1 MVRRWR
7 EKQKG
12 FTLVELMIVIAIIGI
27 LLMIL
32 IPQYATFKEKKYVE
46 SMQQDVFAVRAAEE
60 HYFAQNS
67 KYTSDAAELANFG
80 YKGPAEGNSV
90 KIEAATDISKDFTI
104 TVTSSKTTKKVVYDS
119 TSGQMTTS

>member
-1 MVRRWR
+1 MLGIWR
-7 EKQKG
+7 KGQKG

-46 SMQQDVFAVRAAEE
+46 SMQKDIFALRAAEE
-60 HYFAQNS
+60 RYFAQNS
-67 KYTSDAAELANFG
+67 KFTAAVADLTNFG
-80 YKGPAEGNSV
+80 FKEASEGNSI
-90 KIEAATDISKDFTI
+90 KIEAATDISKDFII
-104 TVTSSKTTKKVVYDS
+104 TVTSSRTTKKVVYDS